1 MANANERRNRQQR
14 NETTKQREER
24 NIRQS
29 ADATG
34 QERGA
39 LPNTPTRPGA
49 EPDAHNTADP
59 KPFPTKRNRSGP
71 ARKFESE

>member
-1 MANANERRNRQQR
+1 MANANERRSKQDR

-24 NIRQS
+24 SMRQS
-29 ADATG
+29 ADSTG

-39 LPNTPTRPGA
+39 MKDSPTKAGVA
-49 EPDAHNTADP
+49 PDAHNTADP

-71 ARKFESE
+71 ARKFEAD